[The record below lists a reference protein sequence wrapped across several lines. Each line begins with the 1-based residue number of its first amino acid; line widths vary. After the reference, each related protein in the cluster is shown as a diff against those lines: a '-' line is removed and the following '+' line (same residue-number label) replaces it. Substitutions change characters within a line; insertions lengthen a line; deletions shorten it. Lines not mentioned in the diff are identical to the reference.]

1 MVDSQPEKL
10 VAVGGDFGRLAKS
23 GKVVMALGPKPSPPG
38 TEGSKSPY
46 LGPFNLLSLRAFLV
60 GKTIPGM
67 RVDDTIK
74 AVDWLV
80 DRGEADPNSIT
91 AYGAGPMGV
100 VVLHAAALDARIKR
114 VVIENTLASYRM
126 VLDQPLHRDISEIAI
141 PGVLAKYDMGD
152 VLAALAPRPV
162 TVINPQDATG
172 ATISAEQF
180 RKALGYVFE
189 SGKAERIRVMERE
202 AGDPL
207 PLD

>member
-1 MVDSQPEKL
+1 VLMVDSQPEKL
-10 VAVGGDFGRLAKS
+10 TAVGGDFDRLAKS

-60 GKTIPGM
+60 GKTILGM

-80 DRGEADPNSIT
+80 SRGETDPNAIT
-91 AYGAGPMGV
+91 AYGSGAMGA
-100 VVLHAAALDARIKR
+100 VVLHAAALDSRIKK

-126 VLDQPLHRDISEIAI
+126 VLDQPLHRNISEIAI

-152 VLAALAPRPV
+152 LLVAVGPRPV

-172 ATISAEQF
+172 AVISAEQF
-180 RKALGYVFE
+180 RRTTGAASVKVL
-189 SGKAERIRVMERE
+189 ERG
-202 AGDPL
+202 AAAAL